1 MVFIIGVGKAIQNMP
16 FMHLSA
22 NEIDVRWQYR
32 YANQY
37 PKAIRKLLSNI
48 GCLVVTEVADRLGLC
63 WTAKSQAARYASIPS

>member
-37 PKAIRKLLSNI
+37 PKAIREFSEFSYS
-48 GCLVVTEVADRLGLC
+48 VED
-63 WTAKSQAARYASIPS
+63 